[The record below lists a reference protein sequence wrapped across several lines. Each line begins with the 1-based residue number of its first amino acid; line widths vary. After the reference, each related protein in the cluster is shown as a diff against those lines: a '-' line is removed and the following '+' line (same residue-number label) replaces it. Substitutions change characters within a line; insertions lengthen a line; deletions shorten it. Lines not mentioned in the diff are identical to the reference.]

1 MATDAAD
8 LEAARLKVEELRS
21 LVRYHEHRYHVLDAP
36 EIGDSEFD
44 ALYRELVDLEA
55 RFPQLV
61 TPDSPTQRIGG
72 AVAEAFDVVEHREP
86 MLSLSNVFDGDE
98 LREWYARVQRLT
110 EVEHIELVCEPKIDG
125 LAVALVYRN
134 GTFRLGAT
142 RGDGVRGENI
152 TNNLRTIAEIPKM
165 VPVGQP
171 ALVDFA
177 EPIPWA
183 FEVRGEV
190 FMTQQEFEH
199 LNARRAEAG
208 EPLYMNARNTAAG
221 SLRQLDPSVTGSRNL
236 DLIVY
241 QVGWVEETDPQLHTP
256 SEARPAPQHGRT
268 STHWEALQWLMRIGF
283 PTSHHAKQFA
293 DIEGA
298 VDFCQRWLSL
308 RDRLDYAIDGVVV
321 KVDDIALQR
330 QLGIVGREPRWA
342 TAFKFPAEQAVTR
355 LHAIKVS
362 VGRTGVLTPFAVLE
376 PVVVGGARV
385 SIATL
390 HNAEQVAAKDVRIG
404 DDVIVQ
410 RAGEVIPEV
419 VGPVRSRREGRR
431 AEINRFEMPVQCPAC
446 KKAVER
452 EGDGPAHYC
461 SNPRCAPRVAR
472 SVEHFAS
479 RGAMDIEGFG
489 EQMAARLTELGFVHS
504 VADIYALP
512 EKRADLL
519 ELDGIG
525 DKTLDRLFE
534 QIEASKTRPLRQLL
548 VALGIRH
555 VGGETARDVAV
566 HFGSMDALRAA
577 TLEEIEAIDGI
588 GPIVAQA
595 LRDYL
600 DDEANLAEIER
611 LEGYGVRMDDEVTAR
626 GGLLD
631 GEIIV
636 VTGRIERWSRNEVE
650 RLIKE
655 LGGRVTGSVSK
666 QTSYL
671 VAGEGGGSKRAKA
684 EELGTQVLS
693 EDEFVAHL
701 RERGWDGE

>member
-1 MATDAAD
+1 MAAGDTRD

-21 LVRYHEHRYHVLDAP
+21 PVRYHEHRYHVLNAP

-44 ALYRELVDLEA
+44 ALYRELVEIEE
-55 RFPQLV
+55 RFPELI
-61 TPDSPTQRIGG
+61 TPDSPTQRVGG
-72 AVAEAFDVVEHREP
+72 AVAEAFEAVEHREP
-86 MLSLSNVFDGDE
+86 MLSLSNVFDADE
-98 LREWYARVQRLT
+98 LRAWYERVQRFT
-110 EVEHIELVCEPKIDG
+110 EVEQIDLVCEPKIDG
-125 LAVALVYRN
+125 LAISLVYEQ
-134 GTFRLGAT
+134 GRLTVGAT
-142 RGDGVRGENI
+142 RGDGLRGEDI
-152 TNNLRTIAEIPKM
+152 TTNLRTIRAIPLA
-165 VPVGQP
+165 VTGDDAPP
-171 ALVDFA
+171 
-177 EPIPWA
+177 A

-190 FMTQQEFEH
+190 FMPQAEFER
-199 LNARRAEAG
+199 LNAERGEAG

-221 SLRQLDPSVTGSRNL
+221 SLRQLDPAVTASRRL
-236 DLIVY
+236 DLVLY
-241 QVGWVEETDPQLHTP
+241 QIGWMEQAE
-256 SEARPAPQHGRT
+256 RPASQ
-268 STHWEALQWLMRIGF
+268 SAALAWMRDAGF
-283 PTSHHAKQFA
+283 PTSPYVERFE
-293 DIEGA
+293 DIEEA
-298 VDFCQRWLSL
+298 AAFCEAWVRR
-308 RDRLDYAIDGVVV
+308 RDELPYAIDGVVV
-321 KVDDIALQR
+321 KVDDVGLQR
-330 QLGIVGREPRWA
+330 QLGVVGREPRWA

-355 LHAIKVS
+355 LRDIQVS
-362 VGRTGVLTPFAVLE
+362 VGRTGVLTPFAVLD

-390 HNAEQVAAKDVRIG
+390 HNADQVAAKGVLIG

-419 VGPVRSRREGRR
+419 VGPVLSRREGREDEL
-431 AEINRFEMPVQCPAC
+431 AAFQMPEQCPVCATP
-446 KKAVER
+446 VVR

-461 SNPRCAPRVAR
+461 PNQRCPPRVAR

-489 EQMAARLTELGFVHS
+489 EKRAARLTELGFVS
-504 VADIYALP
+504 GVADIYALP
-512 EKRADLL
+512 ERRE
-519 ELDGIG
+519 ELVELKGIG
-525 DKTLDRLFE
+525 EKTLERLFE

-577 TLEEIEAIDGI
+577 ALEEIEAIDGI

-600 DDEANLAEIER
+600 DDDANVAEIQR
-611 LEGYGVRMDDEVTAR
+611 LAGYGVRMDDEVTAR

-655 LGGRVTGSVSK
+655 LGGRVTGSLSK

-671 VAGEGGGSKRAKA
+671 VAGEGGGSKRARA
-684 EELGTQVLS
+684 EELGTEILS

-701 RERGWDGE
+701 RERGWDAE

>member
-1 MATDAAD
+1 MPRRIIGVMATDAAD
-8 LEAARLKVEELRS
+8 LEAARLEIEELRS
-21 LVRYHEHRYHVLDAP
+21 RVRYHEHRYHVLNDP

-44 ALYRELVDLEA
+44 ALYRELVDLEE
-55 RFPQLV
+55 RFPQLI
-61 TPDSPTQRIGG
+61 TPDSPTQRVGG

-86 MLSLSNVFDGDE
+86 MLSLGNVFDGDE
-98 LREWYARVQRLT
+98 LREWYARVQRFA
-110 EVEHIELVCEPKIDG
+110 EVEDFAVVCEPKIDG
-125 LAVALVYRN
+125 LAISLVYED
-134 GTFRLGAT
+134 GRLSVGAT
-142 RGDGVRGENI
+142 RGDGLRGEDI
-152 TNNLRTIAEIPKM
+152 TTNLRTIRAIPLA
-165 VPVGQP
+165 VTGDDTPP
-171 ALVDFA
+171 
-177 EPIPWA
+177 A

-190 FMTQQEFEH
+190 FMPQAEFER
-199 LNARRAEAG
+199 LNAERAEAG
-208 EPLYMNARNTAAG
+208 EQLYMNARNTAAG
-221 SLRQLDPSVTGSRNL
+221 SLRQLDPSVTASRRL
-236 DLIVY
+236 DLVLY
-241 QVGWVEETDPQLHTP
+241 QIGWTEQAE
-256 SEARPAPQHGRT
+256 RPASQ
-268 STHWEALQWLMRIGF
+268 SAALEWMRAAGF
-283 PTSHHAKQFA
+283 PTSPYVERFEEI
-293 DIEGA
+293 DEA
-298 VDFCQRWLSL
+298 VAFCEAWVRR
-308 RDRLDYAIDGVVV
+308 RDELPYAIDGVVV
-321 KVDDIALQR
+321 KVDDVGLQR

-355 LHAIKVS
+355 LRDIQVS

-431 AEINRFEMPVQCPAC
+431 AEIDRFEMPGQCPVCATE
-446 KKAVER
+446 VVQ

-461 SNPRCAPRVAR
+461 PNLRCPPRVAR

-489 EQMAARLTELGFVHS
+489 EQMAARLTELGFVS
-504 VADIYALP
+504 GAADIYALP
-512 EKRADLL
+512 EKREELL
-519 ELDGIG
+519 ELKGIG

-534 QIEASKTRPLRQLL
+534 QIEASKGRPLRQLL

-555 VGGETARDVAV
+555 VGGETARDIAV
-566 HFGSMDALRAA
+566 HFGSMEALRAA

-588 GPIVAQA
+588 GLIVAQA

-600 DDEANLAEIER
+600 DDEANVEEIER
-611 LEGYGVRMDDEVTAR
+611 LAGYGVRMDDEVTAR

-684 EELGTQVLS
+684 EEIGTEVLS

>member
-1 MATDAAD
+1 MVARAADTLRAGGLARVLPRILEAMATDAAA
-8 LEAARLKVEELRS
+8 LEAARLKAEELRS
-21 LVRYHEHRYHVLDAP
+21 RVRYHEHRYHVLNEP

-44 ALYRELVDLEA
+44 ALYRELVDLEE
-55 RFPQLV
+55 RYPELV
-61 TPDSPTQRIGG
+61 TPDSPTQRVGG

-86 MLSLSNVFDGDE
+86 MLSLGNVFDGDE
-98 LREWYARVQRLT
+98 LRAWYERVQRFT
-110 EVEHIELVCEPKIDG
+110 EVEQFAVVCEPKIDG
-125 LAVALVYRN
+125 LAISLVYEQ
-134 GTFRLGAT
+134 GRLAVGAT
-142 RGDGVRGENI
+142 RGDGLRGEDI
-152 TNNLRTIAEIPKM
+152 TTNLRTVRAIPLA
-165 VPVGQP
+165 VTGDHAPP
-171 ALVDFA
+171 
-177 EPIPWA
+177 A

-190 FMTQQEFEH
+190 FMPQAEFER
-199 LNARRAEAG
+199 LNAERAEAG

-221 SLRQLDPSVTGSRNL
+221 SLRQLGSSVTASRRL
-236 DLIVY
+236 DLVLY
-241 QVGWVEETDPQLHTP
+241 QIGWMEQAE
-256 SEARPAPQHGRT
+256 RPASQ
-268 STHWEALQWLMRIGF
+268 SAALEWMRAAGF
-283 PTSHHAKQFA
+283 PTSPYVERFE
-293 DIEGA
+293 DIDGA
-298 VDFCQRWLSL
+298 VAFCEAWVRR
-308 RDRLDYAIDGVVV
+308 RDELPYAIDGVVV
-321 KVDDIALQR
+321 KVDDVGLQR

-355 LHAIKVS
+355 LRDIQVS

-390 HNAEQVAAKDVRIG
+390 HNAEQVATKDVRIG

-431 AEINRFEMPVQCPAC
+431 AEINRFRMPEHCPVCATT
-446 KKAVER
+446 VVR
-452 EGDGPAHYC
+452 EGDGPAQYC
-461 SNPRCAPRVAR
+461 PNLRCPPRVAR

-489 EQMAARLTELGFVHS
+489 EQMAARLTELGFVTG

-512 EKRADLL
+512 ERREELL

-525 DKTLDRLFE
+525 EKTLDRLFE

-566 HFGSMDALRAA
+566 HFGSMDALQAA

-600 DDEANLAEIER
+600 DDRANVEEIER
-611 LEGYGVRMDDEVTAR
+611 LAAYGVRMDDEVTAR

-671 VAGEGGGSKRAKA
+671 VAGEGGGSKRARA
-684 EELGTQVLS
+684 EEVGTEILS
-693 EDEFVAHL
+693 EDEFVEHL